1 MLKIKNREA
10 ISAFIFMADLLVYT
24 FAMMMTNAAVCQ
36 DSDVLRHL
44 LVKIGW
50 CCVIVAALNIIFLS
64 DYSMGKIIAIVL
76 LSVLLYISYKNSG
89 NRYNYIQ
96 KLDL

>member
-24 FAMMMTNAAVCQ
+24 FAMMMTNAAVYQ

-44 LVKIGW
+44 LVKLGW
-50 CCVIVAALNIIFLS
+50 CCVIVAALNITFLS
-64 DYSMGKIIAIVL
+64 DYSM
-76 LSVLLYISYKNSG
+76 
-89 NRYNYIQ
+89 
-96 KLDL
+96 D